1 LISIKP
7 NAESSRWHGIKG
19 PISPARTFALDQSD
33 SAPVDFD
40 ERDPGMLEMFKLAV
54 LGAKRNGR
62 HIGICG
68 EAPANYPEIARFLA
82 QIGIDAISVNPSS
95 ILRTMQ
101 AICDAEAGSRSADV
115 PEAVK

>member
-1 LISIKP
+1 
-7 NAESSRWHGIKG
+7 
-19 PISPARTFALDQSD
+19 
-33 SAPVDFD
+33 
-40 ERDPGMLEMFKLAV
+40 MLEMFKLAV

-101 AICDAEAGSRSADV
+101 AICDAEKRVDHSQGAAIVAARRPNELLYRLRYVRQPAACLCVAYRLHRSQNA
-115 PEAVK
+115 